1 MATTG
6 AREALRLGGN
16 LNFGDG
22 GMSVDHLVG
31 LFIKSAILANGIWT
45 LTFQDANGVEETS
58 TLPAGWMPSATEL
71 SNPYKGLGWYDTTAN
86 TLKIYNGTSFE
97 SLTGVAGSLADLSVT
112 TAKLAADAVTAAKL
126 ASDAVTTVKIKDD
139 AVTTDKIADSAV
151 TDDELASASVTE
163 AKLGVDSVT
172 STKIKSSA
180 VGTTEIADD
189 AVTPAK
195 LDADD
200 ANKQDAFLTRIN
212 ALRRDLDNIAT
223 LTIAEQR
230 TLLLSL
236 GSLIDG
242 PRPAP
247 SVAYS
252 GRTWIDDHNDR
263 AYVCRNRQEVSSAVG
278 GLWAD
283 ADTTTAGVEVAEN
296 LGDLDDSASVNDY
309 AYTYADNK
317 WWRGAV
323 HNSQKVWRETQPT
336 TALSGVLTLTPNWNT
351 VWLGQHRWDFNAT
364 QQLPHSALPAN
375 TDYYFYNNRTVTIR
389 KFNRADYSAAGTVL
403 DHWQWEPLVATAA
416 EIDII
421 EARDG
426 NLPPLA
432 NDGTDDRQ
440 IAVANDGL
448 HFVRLVPEAATAATV
463 GTWTSYVFSK
473 SNPTRTYI
481 GVVSTDDPPSGT
493 VGDFYY
499 NSTFHRWRIYAAA
512 GTWAWFNDHWEDLS
526 DEDTAWPVRFVG
538 HHATRAEA
546 VAYAASSGI
555 KTGQTFVAFTGT
567 EIETASQFNAGSSA
581 RFSRHWRFLPVGAA
595 GASTTDN
602 DDYLNALAFAVA
614 SGVVSAKATLHDGDV
629 VTATGADL
637 LAPLASPALTGEPTS
652 PTPLPAGGNTQIAT
666 KKYVDDAAS
675 GGNAGLVRGP
685 LLAQVTLPITSRVV
699 GQAVFTG
706 SELTWNIPAGVT
718 GVTASTLDIL
728 NLDAIPDNVGD
739 AAIGI
744 FVCVTVGTDE
754 ILCELFPWLQSTSS
768 TSGPS
773 SWRTK
778 ANLFIAVELGKSA
791 ILGNAYWY
799 MQLQSLVGGTLA
811 LSYDADTKVNVYLAR
826 AAGPVGPEG
835 PEGTVS
841 AAQLAAETAERKRV
855 DQAEAIARDLE
866 DVGLGTRITNE
877 TTLREDG
884 DTDEATAR
892 TTLETKVTA
901 TRAVAD
907 AGVIAITNEV
917 TARKGADIALATRID
932 ALGGGGGG
940 GLVETSLFDRTVTGS
955 SSNVMRTLNNN
966 ASPPYTDEVV
976 VPETGDLLFMVYIA
990 SNGAFAGHF
999 QIAAK
1004 DFITRNAN
1012 ESDTSGQGQSTG
1024 FSFPVGQNR
1033 AITVTHRTLNSV
1045 RRFLWSTSHDQSSVK
1060 WNLKIFHLT
1069 PAPPDP
1075 GEPSYRPGLA
1085 PFRFVGSDRAAAVAA
1100 REEYFLGEVALSQ
1113 AYVDIYSAGNASRIR
1128 VTLDPSVTEQVG
1140 AAGNSWNLVLGVD
1153 HTNTAVTLTP
1163 NTPAKTFTLR
1173 LPDAGIRLDALAI
1186 DLDDNTRLNAEVVG
1200 NGSSLVNYIATWGP
1214 NPVVGSAS
1222 PFGGGAVQSTTE
1234 RTSWRANY
1242 EADPEL
1248 VLVLDYGIL
1257 EEYQHWNVAVA
1268 PVVSDWETVLTL
1280 IDPPLPIW
1288 SAGSSQNLFTGT
1300 SRTAA
1305 VSARDEYSLRNTG
1318 VTQATRLL
1326 PLGTS
1331 TTQGVLVTLSAD
1343 AAIGTVGNT
1352 WAVVANGAAFAG
1364 SNSALTYDVVGQV
1377 VGVNYN
1383 SANLTAEALAHL
1395 FNVTPGFSAELVG
1408 GISQRAVGFIAA
1420 QIAGAFSGGVNAA
1433 FNARNVWIA
1442 DYDND
1447 SDQYITLS
1455 YGRILERQ
1463 VRRSSMW
1470 STVDTIEVPK
1480 AVPAGVRLL
1489 VHDNA
1494 VPGENFQWWQNVTNS
1509 AVGQSFIERTG
1520 GTIQMETVGSQYLS
1534 IPAINSVV
1542 YFRISDGTN
1551 TTLATLAHLVLPD
1564 GSRVASAITVTLGSQ
1579 PILLTILASG
1589 RVVGTRPTV
1598 GTTNVGLDA
1607 WVQ

>member
-1 MATTG
+1 MAVSSSVSL
-6 AREALRLGGN
+6 APLFGN
-16 LNFGDG
+16 LPFSEG
-22 GMSVDHLVG
+22 GISTDYLVG
-31 LFIKSAILANGIWT
+31 AFIKSAAFANGVWT
-45 LTFQDANGVEETS
+45 LTFQNSSGVEKTS
-58 TLPAGWMPSATEL
+58 ILSPGWVVAAVEPS
-71 SNPYKGLGWYDTTAN
+71 SPYEGQGWYDTTSN
-86 TLKIYNGTSFE
+86 SLKLYNGTAFV
-97 SLTGVAGSLADLSVT
+97 SLTGTGTALGDGSVT
-112 TAKLAADAVTAAKL
+112 KVKL
-126 ASDAVTTVKIKDD
+126 KD
-139 AVTTDKIADSAV
+139 
-151 TDDELASASVTE
+151 
-163 AKLGVDSVT
+163 G
-172 STKIKSSA
+172 
-180 VGTTEIADD
+180 
-189 AVTPAK
+189 AVTPPK
-195 LDADD
+195 LDAGD
-200 ANKQDAFLTRIN
+200 ATKQDAFLARLN
-212 ALRRDLDNIAT
+212 ALRRDLNNIAT
-223 LTIAEQR
+223 LTIAKQR
-230 TLLLSL
+230 TLLLAT
-236 GSLIDG
+236 GTLIDG
-242 PRPAP
+242 ARPAP
-247 SVAYS
+247 SAAYS
-252 GRTWIDDHNDR
+252 GRTWIDDHDDR

-278 GLWAD
+278 GLWSD
-283 ADTTTAGVEVAEN
+283 AATTTAGIEIAER
-296 LGDLDDSASVNDY
+296 LADLDDPASVDDY
-309 AYTYADNK
+309 AYTYSDNK

-323 HNSQKVWRETQPT
+323 RNMQNVWRETQPT
-336 TALSGVLTLTPNWNT
+336 TALSGKLTLTPNWNT
-351 VWLGQHRWDFNAT
+351 VWLGKHRWDYNAT
-364 QQLPHSALPAN
+364 QQLPHSALPAM
-375 TDYYFYNNRTVTIR
+375 TDYYFYNTRTVTVR
-389 KFNRADYSAAGTVL
+389 KLTLADYSAAGTVF

-426 NLPPLA
+426 NLPALA
-432 NDGTDDRQ
+432 SDGTDDRQ

-448 HFVRLVPEAATAATV
+448 HFVRLVPEAAVAATV

-481 GVVSTDDPPSGT
+481 GVVSTDDPASGT

-555 KTGQTFVAFTGT
+555 KTGETFVAFTGS

-581 RFSRHWRFLPVGAA
+581 RFSRHWRFLPVGVA
-595 GASTTDN
+595 GAPTTDN
-602 DDYLNALAFAVA
+602 DDYLNALAFAVT
-614 SGVVSAKATLHDGDV
+614 SGVVSAKATLHDGDEV
-629 VTATGADL
+629 IATGANL
-637 LAPLASPALTGEPTS
+637 LAPLASPVFTGKPTS
-652 PTPLPAGGNTQIAT
+652 PTPLAAGPAKQVAT
-666 KKYVDDAAS
+666 KKYVDDEAAK
-675 GGNAGLVRGP
+675 
-685 LLAQVTLPITSRVV
+685 LAKV
-699 GQAVFTG
+699 
-706 SELTWNIPAGVT
+706 
-718 GVTASTLDIL
+718 DI
-728 NLDAIPDNVGD
+728 
-739 AAIGI
+739 
-744 FVCVTVGTDE
+744 
-754 ILCELFPWLQSTSS
+754 
-768 TSGPS
+768 
-773 SWRTK
+773 
-778 ANLFIAVELGKSA
+778 
-791 ILGNAYWY
+791 
-799 MQLQSLVGGTLA
+799 
-811 LSYDADTKVNVYLAR
+811 
-826 AAGPVGPEG
+826 
-835 PEGTVS
+835 
-841 AAQLAAETAERKRV
+841 
-855 DQAEAIARDLE
+855 AEAIARDEE
-866 DVGLGTRITNE
+866 DVDLGTRVSN
-877 TTLREDG
+877 
-884 DTDEATAR
+884 EATAR
-892 TTLETKVTA
+892 SEEDTTLAKRITLNA
-901 TRAVAD
+901 S
-907 AGVIAITNEV
+907 GVIA
-917 TARKGADIALATRID
+917 LANRID

-940 GLVETSLFDRTVTGS
+940 LIETILFDGKVRGS
-955 SSNVMRTLNNN
+955 SSNVLRTLNNG
-966 ASPPYTDEVV
+966 ASPPYTDDVV
-976 VPETGDLLFMVYIA
+976 VPETGDLLFMAYIA
-990 SNGAFAGHF
+990 ANGAYAGHF
-999 QIAAK
+999 QIPAK
-1004 DFITRNAN
+1004 EFITRVGVSGA
-1012 ESDTSGQGQSTG
+1012 TSGQGQSTG

-1033 AITVTHRTLNSV
+1033 AITVTHRVFSAAK
-1045 RRFLWSTSHDQSSVK
+1045 RFLWSSSHDVGGTSTE
-1060 WNLKIFHLT
+1060 WRLEITHLT
-1069 PAPPDP
+1069 PAPPDA
-1075 GEPSYRPGLA
+1075 GDPSYKPGLA

-1140 AAGNSWNLVLGVD
+1140 AAGNAWNLVLGVD
-1153 HTNTAVTLTP
+1153 HTNTSVTITP
-1163 NTPAKTFTLR
+1163 NTAAKTFTLR
-1173 LPDAGIRLDALAI
+1173 LPDAGIRLDALAT
-1186 DLDDNTRLNAEVVG
+1186 DLDSNTRLNAEVVG

-1214 NPVVGSAS
+1214 NPSSGSTS

-1234 RTSWRANY
+1234 RTAWRANY

-1248 VLVLDYGIL
+1248 VLVLDYGIV

-1268 PVVSDWETVLTL
+1268 PIVSDWETVLTL
-1280 IDPPLPIW
+1280 IDPPLPIL

-1305 VSARDEYSLRNTG
+1305 AAARDEYSLRNPG

-1331 TTQGVLVTLSAD
+1331 TTQGVLVTLTAD

-1364 SNSALTYDVVGQV
+1364 SNSALTYDVVQQV

-1420 QIAGAFSGGVNAA
+1420 QIAGAFAGGVNAA
-1433 FNARNVWIA
+1433 FNARTVWIA

-1455 YGRILERQ
+1455 YGQILERQ
-1463 VRRSSMW
+1463 VRRTSMW
-1470 STVDTIEVPK
+1470 ATVDTIEIPR

-1534 IPAINSVV
+1534 IPATNSIV

-1564 GSRVASAITVTLGSQ
+1564 GSRVASAITVMLGSQ

>member
-1 MATTG
+1 MSDVFTLGKFKPGVQGDKVADFPDIDGEVQTDQIASQAVTPAKLG
-6 AREALRLGGN
+6 ADSDQNKIDMRARIG
-16 LNFGDG
+16 
-22 GMSVDHLVG
+22 
-31 LFIKSAILANGIWT
+31 AAPLANP
-45 LTFQDANGVEETS
+45 TFTGEPKAPTPVS
-58 TLPAGWMPSATEL
+58 AGDDTQIATKKYVDDN
-71 SNPYKGLGWYDTTAN
+71 S
-86 TLKIYNGTSFE
+86 
-97 SLTGVAGSLADLSVT
+97 
-112 TAKLAADAVTAAKL
+112 TAKL
-126 ASDAVTTVKIKDD
+126 
-139 AVTTDKIADSAV
+139 
-151 TDDELASASVTE
+151 
-163 AKLGVDSVT
+163 
-172 STKIKSSA
+172 
-180 VGTTEIADD
+180 ADD
-189 AVTPAK
+189 AVTPPK
-195 LDADD
+195 LDADN
-200 ANKQDAFLTRIN
+200 AVKQDAFLTRLN
-212 ALRRDLDNIAT
+212 ALRRDLNNIAT

-230 TLLLSL
+230 TLLLATGTL
-236 GSLIDG
+236 LNG

-247 SVAYS
+247 AAVYS
-252 GRTWIDDHNDR
+252 ARTWIDDHDDR

-283 ADTTTAGVEVAEN
+283 ADTTTAGVEIAEN
-296 LGDLDDSASVNDY
+296 LADLDDPASVNDY
-309 AYTYADNK
+309 AYTYSDNK

-323 HNSQKVWRETQPT
+323 RNTQNVWRETQPT

-351 VWLGQHRWDFNAT
+351 VWLGQHRWDYNAT
-364 QQLPHSALPAN
+364 QQLPHDALPDN
-375 TDYYFYNNRTVTIR
+375 TDYYFYNNRTVTVR
-389 KFNRADYSAAGTVL
+389 KFKRVDYSAAGTVF
-403 DHWQWEPLVATAA
+403 DHWQWESLVATAA

-426 NLPPLA
+426 NLPALA
-432 NDGTDDRQ
+432 SDGTDDRQ

-463 GTWTSYVFSK
+463 GTWTSYVYSK
-473 SNPTRTYI
+473 SNPTRVYI

-499 NSTFHRWRIYAAA
+499 NSTFHRWRIYAPP

-526 DEDTAWPVRFVG
+526 DEDTAYPVRFVG
-538 HHATRAEA
+538 HHGTRAEA

-555 KTGQTFVAFTGT
+555 KTGETFTAFTGT
-567 EIETASQFNAGSSA
+567 EIETASQFDAGTSA

-595 GASTTDN
+595 GAPTTGS
-602 DDYLNALAFAVA
+602 DDYLNALAFVVT

-629 VTATGADL
+629 VTATGANL
-637 LAPLASPALTGEPTS
+637 LAPLASPALTGTPTA
-652 PTPLPAGGNTQIAT
+652 PTPVAAGGNTQIAT

-685 LLAQVTLPITSRVV
+685 LLAQVTLPTTPRVV

-706 SELTWNIPAGVT
+706 SELAWIIPAGVT
-718 GVTASTLDIL
+718 GVTASTVDIL

-744 FVCVTVGTDE
+744 FACVTVGTDE
-754 ILCELFPWLQSTSS
+754 TLCEFFPWLHSASS
-768 TSGPS
+768 TSGLI
-773 SWRTK
+773 SWWTK
-778 ANLFIAVELGKSA
+778 SNLFISVELGKDT
-791 ILGNAYWY
+791 ILGNVHWY
-799 MQLQSLVGGTLA
+799 MQLQSLVGGTA
-811 LSYDADTKVNVYLAR
+811 VRSYDTDTKVNVYLAR

-855 DQAEAIARDLE
+855 DVSEAVVRGNADTA
-866 DVGLGTRITNE
+866 LGTRITNE
-877 TTLREDG
+877 NTGRTEG

-892 TTLETKVTA
+892 ANEDTALSGRITA

-907 AGVIAITNEV
+907 AGVLAVTNET
-917 TARKGADIALATRID
+917 TARENADIALAIRID

-940 GLVETSLFDRTVTGS
+940 GLIENILFDGHVTGS
-955 SSNVMRTLNNN
+955 SSSVLRALNNG
-966 ASPPYTDEVV
+966 ASPAYTDEVV
-976 VPETGDLLFMVYIA
+976 VPETGDLLFMAYIA
-990 SNGAFAGHF
+990 QNGSYAGHF
-999 QIAAK
+999 QMPAK
-1004 DFITRNAN
+1004 EFITR
-1012 ESDTSGQGQSTG
+1012 EGVVGEISGQGQSTG
-1024 FSFPVGQNR
+1024 FVFPAGQNR
-1033 AITVTHRTLNSV
+1033 GITVTHRVVGTTK
-1045 RRFLWSTSHDQSSVK
+1045 RFLWSSSHNVGNK
-1060 WNLKIFHLT
+1060 WRLQIIHLT

-1075 GEPSYRPGLA
+1075 GEPSYKPGQA

-1128 VTLDPSVTEQVG
+1128 VTLDPSVIEQVG
-1140 AAGNSWNLVLGVD
+1140 ATGNAWNLVLGVD
-1153 HTNTAVTLTP
+1153 HTNTAVTITP

-1214 NPVVGSAS
+1214 NPVVGSTS

-1234 RTSWRANY
+1234 RTSWRAAY

-1248 VLVLDYGIL
+1248 VLVLDYGIV

-1288 SAGSSQNLFTGT
+1288 SAGSSQNLFTGI

-1305 VSARDEYSLRNTG
+1305 VAARDEYSLRNTG
-1318 VTQATRLL
+1318 VAQATRLL

-1331 TTQGVLVTLSAD
+1331 TTQGVLVTLTAD
-1343 AAIGTVGNT
+1343 AAIGAVGNT

-1364 SNSALTYDVVGQV
+1364 SNSALTYNVIGQV

-1408 GISQRAVGFIAA
+1408 GISQRAVGFISA

-1455 YGRILERQ
+1455 YGQILERQ
-1463 VRRSSMW
+1463 VRRASMW
-1470 STVDTIEVPK
+1470 STVDTIEIPK

-1489 VHDNA
+1489 VHNNA

>member
-1 MATTG
+1 MSDVYT
-6 AREALRLGGN
+6 LGKMKPGN
-16 LNFGDG
+16 IGD
-22 GMSVDHLVG
+22 
-31 LFIKSAILANGIWT
+31 K
-45 LTFQDANGVEETS
+45 
-58 TLPAGWMPSATEL
+58 
-71 SNPYKGLGWYDTTAN
+71 
-86 TLKIYNGTSFE
+86 
-97 SLTGVAGSLADLSVT
+97 VADFPDIDGEVQTDQI
-112 TAKLAADAVTAAKL
+112 
-126 ASDAVTTVKIKDD
+126 AS
-139 AVTTDKIADSAV
+139 
-151 TDDELASASVTE
+151 E
-163 AKLGVDSVT
+163 
-172 STKIKSSA
+172 
-180 VGTTEIADD
+180 

-195 LDADD
+195 LDADSNQNKIDMRARIGAAPLANPTFTGEPKAPTPVSAGDDTQIATKKYVDDNSGTLDDGDVTPPKLD
-200 ANKQDAFLTRIN
+200 AGDAVKQDAFLARLN
-212 ALRRDLDNIAT
+212 ALRRDLNNIAT
-223 LTIAEQR
+223 LSSAEQR
-230 TLLLSL
+230 TLLLAL

-247 SVAYS
+247 AAVYA

-263 AYVCRNRQEVSSAVG
+263 AYVCRNRQEVSSDVG

-283 ADTTTAGVEVAEN
+283 ADTTTAGVEIAEN
-296 LGDLDDSASVNDY
+296 LADLDDPASVNDY
-309 AYTYADNK
+309 AYTYSDNK

-323 HNSQKVWRETQPT
+323 RNTQSVWRETQPT

-351 VWLGQHRWDFNAT
+351 VWLGQHRWDYNAT
-364 QQLPHSALPAN
+364 QQLPQSALPAN
-375 TDYYFYNNRTVTIR
+375 TDYYFYNNRTVTVR
-389 KFNRADYSAAGTVL
+389 KFKRADYSAAGTVF
-403 DHWQWEPLVATAA
+403 DHWQWESLVATAA

-426 NLPPLA
+426 NLPALA
-432 NDGTDDRQ
+432 SDGTDDRQ

-448 HFVRLVPEAATAATV
+448 HFVRLVPEAMVAATV
-463 GTWTSYVFSK
+463 GTWTSYVYSK

-499 NSTFHRWRIYAAA
+499 NSTFHRWRIYAPA

-555 KTGQTFVAFTGT
+555 KTGETFTAFTGT

-602 DDYLNALAFAVA
+602 DDYLNALAFAVT
-614 SGVVSAKATLHDGDV
+614 SGVVSAKATLHDGDE
-629 VTATGADL
+629 VTATGANL
-637 LAPLASPALTGEPTS
+637 LSPLASPALTGEPTA

-685 LLAQVTLPITSRVV
+685 LLAQVTLPTTPRVV

-706 SELTWNIPAGVT
+706 SELAWIIPAGVT
-718 GVTASTLDIL
+718 GVTASTVDIL

-744 FVCVTVGTDE
+744 FACVTVGTDE
-754 ILCELFPWLQSTSS
+754 TLCEFFPWLHSASS
-768 TSGPS
+768 TSGLI
-773 SWRTK
+773 SWWTK
-778 ANLFIAVELGKSA
+778 DNLFISVELGKDT
-791 ILGNAYWY
+791 IIGNVHWY
-799 MQLQSLVGGTLA
+799 MQLQSLVGGTA
-811 LSYDADTKVNVYLAR
+811 VRSYDTDTKVNVYLAR
-826 AAGPVGPEG
+826 AAGPIGPEG
-835 PEGTVS
+835 PEGSVS
-841 AAQLAAETAERKRV
+841 AAQLAAEVTERKKI
-855 DQAEAIARDLE
+855 DQAEAIARDQE
-866 DVGLGTRITNE
+866 DVALGTRITNE
-877 TTLREDG
+877 ATKREDG

-892 TTLETKVTA
+892 TALETKVTA

-907 AGVIAITNEV
+907 AGVLAVTNEV
-917 TARKGADIALATRID
+917 TARKDADIALAIRID

-940 GLVETSLFDRTVTGS
+940 GLVETILFDGKVRGS
-955 SSNVMRTLNNN
+955 SSNVLRTLNNG
-966 ASPPYTDEVV
+966 ASPPYTDDVV
-976 VPETGDLLFMVYIA
+976 VPETGDLLFMAYIA
-990 SNGAFAGHF
+990 QNGAYAGHF
-999 QIAAK
+999 QIPAK
-1004 DFITRNAN
+1004 EFITRVGVSGAV
-1012 ESDTSGQGQSTG
+1012 SGQGQTTG

-1033 AITVTHRTLNSV
+1033 AINVTHRVFSAAK
-1045 RRFLWSTSHDQSSVK
+1045 RFLWSSSHDVGGTSTE
-1060 WNLKIFHLT
+1060 WRLEITHLT
-1069 PAPPDP
+1069 PAPPDA
-1075 GEPSYRPGLA
+1075 GDPSYKPGLA

-1128 VTLDPSVTEQVG
+1128 VTLDPSVIEQVG
-1140 AAGNSWNLVLGVD
+1140 ATGNAWNLVLGVD
-1153 HTNTAVTLTP
+1153 HTNTSVTITP
-1163 NTPAKTFTLR
+1163 DTPAKTFTLR
-1173 LPDAGIRLDALAI
+1173 LPDAGIRLDALAT
-1186 DLDDNTRLNAEVVG
+1186 DLDGNTRLNAEVVG

-1214 NPVVGSAS
+1214 NPAAGSAS

-1234 RTSWRANY
+1234 RTSWRAAY

-1248 VLVLDYGIL
+1248 VLVLDYGIV

-1280 IDPPLPIW
+1280 IDPPLPIL

-1305 VSARDEYSLRNTG
+1305 AAARDEYSLRNVG
-1318 VTQATRLL
+1318 VAQATRLL

-1331 TTQGVLVTLSAD
+1331 TTQGVLVTLTAD

-1364 SNSALTYDVVGQV
+1364 SDSALTYDVVGQV

-1455 YGRILERQ
+1455 YGQILERQ
-1463 VRRSSMW
+1463 VRRASMW
-1470 STVDTIEVPK
+1470 ATVDTIEIPK

-1534 IPAINSVV
+1534 IPATNSVV

-1564 GSRVASAITVTLGSQ
+1564 GSRVASAITVMLGSQ
-1579 PILLTILASG
+1579 PILLTVLASG

>member
-1 MATTG
+1 MAFPLGTYPIGGPIFDASGGLLT
-6 AREALRLGGN
+6 ATDELRDAGVVSLRAGKIRRVN
-16 LNFGDG
+16 TAGDG
-22 GMSVDHLVG
+22 WEVIPGHVIASTAPTSLFEG
-31 LFIKSAILANGIWT
+31 LL
-45 LTFQDANGVEETS
+45 
-58 TLPAGWMPSATEL
+58 
-71 SNPYKGLGWYDTTAN
+71 WYDTASN
-86 TLKIYNGTSFE
+86 VLKHYNGSTFVKVSE
-97 SLTGVAGSLADLSVT
+97 S
-112 TAKLAADAVTAAKL
+112 
-126 ASDAVTTVKIKDD
+126 TV
-139 AVTTDKIADSAV
+139 
-151 TDDELASASVTE
+151 
-163 AKLGVDSVT
+163 
-172 STKIKSSA
+172 
-180 VGTTEIADD
+180 IADD
-189 AVTPAK
+189 SITPAK
-195 LDADD
+195 LDAGDAAKKGKMRARIAAAGLASPAFTGDPTSPTPDSSSDD
-200 ANKQDAFLTRIN
+200 AHIATKKYVDDNGGAPADGSITPAKLDAGNTAKKNAFLTRLN
-212 ALRRDLDNIAT
+212 ALSRNLNNISNVGVAN
-223 LTIAEQR
+223 QR
-230 TLLLSL
+230 AVLVSL

-242 PRPAP
+242 ARPQA
-247 SVAYS
+247 SSHYS
-252 GRTWIDDHNDR
+252 GRTWIDPIDDR

-283 ADTTTAGVEVAEN
+283 ADTTTAGVEIAEN
-296 LGDLDDSASVNDY
+296 LADLDDPASVNDY
-309 AYTYADNK
+309 AYTYSDNK

-323 HNSQKVWRETQPT
+323 RNTQSVWRETQPT
-336 TALSGVLTLTPNWNT
+336 TALSAVLTLTPNWNT
-351 VWLGQHRWDFNAT
+351 VWLGKHMWDYNAT
-364 QQLPHSALPAN
+364 QQLPHSALPAD
-375 TDYYFYNNRTVTIR
+375 TDYYFFNTRTVTVR
-389 KFNRADYSAAGTVL
+389 KFKRADYSAAGTVF
-403 DHWQWEPLVATAA
+403 DHWQWESLVAIAA

-426 NLPPLA
+426 NLPALSS
-432 NDGTDDRQ
+432 DGSDDRK
-440 IAVANDGL
+440 IAVANDGI
-448 HFVRLVPEAATAATV
+448 HFVKLVPEAATAATV
-463 GTWTSYVFSK
+463 GTWTSYIFDK
-473 SNPTRTYI
+473 SNPTRRYI

-499 NSTFHRWRIYAAA
+499 NSTFHRWRIYAPA

-546 VAYAASSGI
+546 TAYAASSGI
-555 KTGQTFVAFTGT
+555 KTGETFVAFTGS
-567 EIETASQFNAGSSA
+567 EIETASQFNAGASA
-581 RFSRHWRFLPVGAA
+581 RFSRHWRFLPVGVA
-595 GASTTDN
+595 GVSTTGN
-602 DDYLNALAFAVA
+602 DDYLNALAFTVVA
-614 SGVVSAKATLHDGDV
+614 GVVTAKATLHDGDV
-629 VTATGADL
+629 VKATGANL
-637 LAPLASPALTGEPTS
+637 LAPLASPALTGEPTA

-666 KKYVDDAAS
+666 KKYVDDVAV

-685 LLAQVTLPITSRVV
+685 LLAQVTLPTTPRVV
-699 GQAVFTG
+699 GQAVFTS
-706 SELTWNIPAGVT
+706 SELAWIIPAGVT
-718 GVTASTLDIL
+718 GVTASAVDIL

-754 ILCELFPWLQSTSS
+754 TLCEMFPWLHTTSS
-768 TSGPS
+768 TSGFS
-773 SWRTK
+773 GWWTK
-778 ANLFIAVELGKSA
+778 NNLFITIELGKSA
-791 ILGNAYWY
+791 IVGNVHWY
-799 MQLQSLVGGTLA
+799 MQLQSLVGGTSVM
-811 LSYDADTKVNVYLAR
+811 SYDADTKVNVYLAR

-841 AAQLAAETAERKRV
+841 AAQLAAETAERKRI

-866 DVGLGTRITNE
+866 DTALGTRITNE
-877 TTLREDG
+877 NTGRTEG
-884 DTDEATAR
+884 DTNEATAR
-892 TTLETKVTA
+892 RNEDTALGGRITA

-907 AGVIAITNEV
+907 AGVLAVTKET
-917 TARKGADIALATRID
+917 TAREGADIALATRID

-940 GLVETSLFDRTVTGS
+940 GLIETILFDGKVRGS
-955 SSNVMRTLNNN
+955 SSNVLRTLNNS
-966 ASPPYTDEVV
+966 ATPSYTDDVV
-976 VPETGDLLFMVYIA
+976 VPETGDLLFMAYIA
-990 SNGAFAGHF
+990 QNGAYAGHF
-999 QIAAK
+999 QIPAK
-1004 DFITRNAN
+1004 EFITRNGN
-1012 ESDTSGQGQSTG
+1012 EGDVSGQGQSTG

-1033 AITVTHRTLNSV
+1033 AITVTHRTVGSAK
-1045 RRFLWSTSHDQSSVK
+1045 RFLWSSSHDVGGTSTE
-1060 WNLKIFHLT
+1060 WRLEITHLT
-1069 PAPPDP
+1069 PAPPDA
-1075 GEPSYRPGLA
+1075 GEPSYKPGLA
-1085 PFRFVGSDRAAAVAA
+1085 PFRFVGKDRAAAVAA

-1140 AAGNSWNLVLGVD
+1140 AAGNAWNLVLGID
-1153 HTNTAVTLTP
+1153 HTNTSVSITP
-1163 NTPAKTFTLR
+1163 DTAAKTFTLR
-1173 LPDAGIRLDALAI
+1173 LPSAGIRLDALAT
-1186 DLDDNTRLNAEVVG
+1186 DLDHNSRLNAEVVG

-1214 NPVVGSAS
+1214 NPASGSTS

-1248 VLVLDYGIL
+1248 VLVLDYGII
-1257 EEYQHWNVAVA
+1257 EEYQHWNVAIA

-1280 IDPPLPIW
+1280 IDPPSPIW
-1288 SAGSSQNLFTGT
+1288 SAGSSQNLFIGT

-1305 VSARDEYSLRNTG
+1305 VAARDEYSLRNTG
-1318 VTQATRLL
+1318 VTQSSRLL

-1331 TTQGVLVTLSAD
+1331 TTQGVLVTLAAD
-1343 AAIGTVGNT
+1343 AAIGTVGDT

-1364 SNSALTYDVVGQV
+1364 IDSALTYDVVQQV

-1383 SANLTAEALAHL
+1383 AANLTAEALAHL

-1420 QIAGAFSGGVNAA
+1420 QIAGAFSGGVNAP

-1455 YGRILERQ
+1455 YGQILERQ
-1463 VRRSSMW
+1463 VRRASMW

-1542 YFRISDGTN
+1542 YFRVSDGTN
-1551 TTLATLAHLVLPD
+1551 TTIATLAHLVLPD
-1564 GSRVASAITVTLGSQ
+1564 GTRVASSITVMLGSQ
-1579 PILLTILASG
+1579 AILLTILASG

>member
-1 MATTG
+1 MSNVFTAGKLKPFVQGDKVADFPDIDGEVQADQIASKAITPAKLSADSDQNKIDMRAKIGAAPLNSPVFTGTPTAPTPVAAGGDTEVATKKY
-6 AREALRLGGN
+6 
-16 LNFGDG
+16 
-22 GMSVDHLVG
+22 VDDNSG
-31 LFIKSAILANGIWT
+31 T
-45 LTFQDANGVEETS
+45 
-58 TLPAGWMPSATEL
+58 AT
-71 SNPYKGLGWYDTTAN
+71 
-86 TLKIYNGTSFE
+86 
-97 SLTGVAGSLADLSVT
+97 LAD
-112 TAKLAADAVTAAKL
+112 
-126 ASDAVTTVKIKDD
+126 
-139 AVTTDKIADSAV
+139 DS
-151 TDDELASASVTE
+151 
-163 AKLGVDSVT
+163 
-172 STKIKSSA
+172 
-180 VGTTEIADD
+180 
-189 AVTPAK
+189 VTPAK

-200 ANKQDAFLTRIN
+200 ATKKDAFLTRVN
-212 ALRRDLDNIAT
+212 ALRRDLKNIST
-223 LTIAEQR
+223 LTIAQQR
-230 TLLLSL
+230 TALVGL

-242 PRPAP
+242 PRPQAAA
-247 SVAYS
+247 AYA
-252 GRTWIDDHNDR
+252 GRTWIDDHDDR

-283 ADTTTAGVEVAEN
+283 ADTTTAGIEIAEN
-296 LGDLDDSASVNDY
+296 LADLDDPASVDDY
-309 AYTYADNK
+309 AYTYSDNK

-323 HNSQKVWRETQPT
+323 RNTQSVWRETQPT
-336 TALSGVLTLTPNWNT
+336 TALSGKLTLTPNWNT
-351 VWLGQHRWDFNAT
+351 VWLGKHRWDYNAT
-364 QQLPHSALPAN
+364 QQLPQSALPAN
-375 TDYYFYNNRTVTIR
+375 TDYYFYNTRTVTVR
-389 KFNRADYSAAGTVL
+389 KFKRVDYSAAGTVF
-403 DHWQWEPLVATAA
+403 DHWQWESLVATAA

-426 NLPPLA
+426 NLPALA
-432 NDGTDDRQ
+432 SDGTDDRQ

-463 GTWTSYVFSK
+463 GTWTSYVYSK
-473 SNPTRTYI
+473 SNPTRVYI

-499 NSTFHRWRIYAAA
+499 NSTFHRWRIYAPP

-526 DEDTAWPVRFVG
+526 DEDTAYPVRFVG

-546 VAYAASSGI
+546 TAYAASSGI
-555 KTGQTFVAFTGT
+555 KTGETFTAFTGT

-581 RFSRHWRFLPVGAA
+581 RFSRHWRFLPVGVA
-595 GASTTDN
+595 GAPTTGS

-614 SGVVSAKATLHDGDV
+614 SGVVTAKATLHDGDV
-629 VTATGADL
+629 VTATGANL
-637 LAPLASPALTGEPTS
+637 LAPLASPALTGAPTA
-652 PTPLPAGGNTQIAT
+652 PTPLSAGGNTQIAT
-666 KKYVDDAAS
+666 KKYVDDVAV

-685 LLAQVTLPITSRVV
+685 LLAQVTLPTTDRAV

-706 SELTWNIPAGVT
+706 SELAWSIPAGVT
-718 GVTASTLDIL
+718 GVTASTVDIL

-754 ILCELFPWLQSTSS
+754 ILCELFPWLHSISS
-768 TSGPS
+768 I
-773 SWRTK
+773 SWWTK
-778 ANLFIAVELGKSA
+778 NNLFIVVELGKDT
-791 ILGNAYWY
+791 IVGKIHWY
-799 MQLQSLVGGTLA
+799 MQLQSFVGGTA
-811 LSYDADTKVNVYLAR
+811 VLSYDADTKVNVYLAR

-855 DQAEAIARDLE
+855 DVAEALARDLK
-866 DVGLGTRITNE
+866 DVALGTRITNE
-877 TTLREDG
+877 NTGRTEG

-892 TTLETKVTA
+892 TNAVTDLGTKITA

-907 AGVIAITNEV
+907 AGVLAVTNEV
-917 TARKGADIALATRID
+917 TARESADIALATRID
-932 ALGGGGGG
+932 ALGGGGS
-940 GLVETSLFDRTVTGS
+940 GLIENILFDGTVTGS
-955 SSNVMRTLNNN
+955 TNNIARPLYYQSNPAIV
-966 ASPPYTDEVV
+966 DDIV
-976 VPETGDLLFMVYIA
+976 VPETGELRFMVYPTNIA
-990 SNGAFAGHF
+990 AFAGDF
-999 QIAAK
+999 GVEAK
-1004 DFITRNAN
+1004 DFITHTAV
-1012 ESDTSGQGQSTG
+1012 DGGQLSQGGTTG
-1024 FSFPVGQNR
+1024 FSFPIGQNR
-1033 AITVTHRTLNSV
+1033 GFGVSQRTVGTTK
-1045 RRFLWSTSHDQSSVK
+1045 RFLWATSHDVTLN
-1060 WNLKIFHLT
+1060 WHLRIIHLT
-1069 PAPPDP
+1069 PAPPDA
-1075 GEPSYRPGLA
+1075 GEPSYKPGLA

-1140 AAGNSWNLVLGVD
+1140 ATGNAWNLVLGAD
-1153 HTNTAVTLTP
+1153 HTNTAVTITP
-1163 NTPAKTFTLR
+1163 DTPAKTFTLR
-1173 LPDAGIRLDALAI
+1173 LPDAGIRLDALAV
-1186 DLDDNTRLNAEVVG
+1186 DLNHNARLNAEVVG

-1214 NPVVGSAS
+1214 NPVVGSTS
-1222 PFGGGAVQSTTE
+1222 PFGHGAVQSTTE
-1234 RTSWRANY
+1234 RTAWRAAY

-1257 EEYQHWNVAVA
+1257 EEYQHWNAAVA

-1288 SAGSSQNLFTGT
+1288 SAGSSKNLFAGT

-1305 VSARDEYSLRNTG
+1305 VAARDEYSLRNTG

-1433 FNARNVWIA
+1433 YNARNVWIA

-1455 YGRILERQ
+1455 YGQILERQ
-1463 VRRSSMW
+1463 VRRASMW

-1509 AVGQSFIERTG
+1509 PVGQSFIERTG

-1534 IPAINSVV
+1534 IPATNSVI
-1542 YFRISDGTN
+1542 YFRVSDGTN
-1551 TTLATLAHLVLPD
+1551 TTIATLAHLVLPD
-1564 GSRVASAITVTLGSQ
+1564 GTRVASAITVMLGSQ